1 VKGGVS
7 MPTTIAIP
15 DELVE
20 QVKSVTGM
28 KLDQFLIDAAHRQ
41 VRQIRARQLQA
52 EYERTHRRLTP
63 RQVYERTQAQIVAFE
78 LKYKLS
84 SDQFL
89 QDFEAGVIDEDRDD
103 WVAFYRWRTMA
114 YGLRRMEKEYGFT
127 REAQARRRSP

>member
-1 VKGGVS
+1 MS
-7 MPTTIAIP
+7 TMIAIP

-28 KLDQFLIDAAHRQ
+28 KLEQFLIDAARRQ
-41 VRQIRARQLQA
+41 VRQIRARQLRE

-63 RQVYERTQAQIVAFE
+63 RQVYERTQAQVAAFE

-89 QDFEAGVIDEDRDD
+89 RDFEAGVIDEDRDD
-103 WVAFYRWRTMA
+103 WAAFYRWRTMA

-127 REAQARRRSP
+127 RKAQARRRSP

>member
-1 VKGGVS
+1 

-20 QVKSVTGM
+20 QVKSVTM
-28 KLDQFLIDAAHRQ
+28 MELDQFLINAARREL
-41 VRQIRARQLQA
+41 RQIRARRLRE

-63 RQVYERTQAQIVAFE
+63 RQVYERTLVGVVAFE
-78 LKYKLS
+78 RKYMLS

-89 QDFEAGVIDEDRDD
+89 RDFETGVIDEDRDD

-114 YGLRRMEKEYGFT
+114 YALRRMEKDYGFK
-127 REAQARRRSP
+127 REAQGDGSGQT